1 MRGEDINDIERFID
15 PCEDRR
21 TDKQIHWEGDY
32 YSPSGIKARLI
43 DSFGEPDI
51 AQLGAIVAA
60 FLILSVVRLTLGA
73 IADNSIFTQLGLAAA
88 AVLITLRYLNKIRG
102 TQRLNRLNVGFIVI
116 VGAVFLIFRGGV
128 EYLFTQWGEASLK
141 AIYMFIYIMFG
152 SLGEVIRIAIS
163 LAVVIHTFI
172 RVSVDKAEYAASVI
186 MAAAAELGITYMII
200 CGSRDVYN
208 FFCIADSALM
218 LISCIALKKSA
229 SRYIHC
235 MTIAFCILSMAE
247 IYGMK

>member
-1 MRGEDINDIERFID
+1 MRGEDINDIERFVD

-32 YSPSGIKARLI
+32 YSPCGIKARLI

-51 AQLGAIVAA
+51 AQLGAVAEA
-60 FLILSVVRLTLGA
+60 FLILSVARLTLGA
-73 IADNSIFTQLGLAAA
+73 IADNSIFTQLGLAAVA
-88 AVLITLRYLNKIRG
+88 MFIIFRYLNKIRG
-102 TQRLNRLNVGFIVI
+102 KRRLNRLNMAFIAVVGAAFIV
-116 VGAVFLIFRGGV
+116 LRGGV
-128 EYLFTQWGEASLK
+128 DYLLTQWGEASLK

-152 SLGEVIRIAIS
+152 SLGEVIRIAVS
-163 LAVVIHTFI
+163 LAIVIYTFVK
-172 RVSVDKAEYAASVI
+172 VSVDKAEYAASVI
-186 MAAAAELGITYMII
+186 MAVAATLGITYMMI
-200 CGSRDVYN
+200 CGTRDVYSL
-208 FFCIADSALM
+208 FCIADSVLM

-229 SRYIHC
+229 NRYIHC